1 MIAQGGLPSLAR
13 QGLAGI
19 ATICLNQAAG
29 PYGDAAIAAMG
40 VVQRVMMFGSSAMI
54 GFGQGFQPLCGFNYG
69 ARLYS
74 RVREGFW
81 FCFKISIFFL
91 LVVGGAMAVFA
102 PQLIALFRDD
112 PEVIAIG
119 TAALRYQCLTFWFLS
134 WTVMSQMLLQTIG
147 RTVPAT
153 FLAVARQ
160 GIFFIPLVLLLT
172 ALFGLTGL
180 QITQAVADLF
190 TLVCAVPV
198 QLKVLKE
205 LSIPDG
211 TPL

>member
-1 MIAQGGLPSLAR
+1 
-13 QGLAGI
+13 
-19 ATICLNQAAG
+19 
-29 PYGDAAIAAMG
+29 
-40 VVQRVMMFGSSAMI
+40 
-54 GFGQGFQPLCGFNYG
+54 
-69 ARLYS
+69 
-74 RVREGFW
+74 
-81 FCFKISIFFL
+81 
-91 LVVGGAMAVFA
+91 
-102 PQLIALFRDD
+102 
-112 PEVIAIG
+112 
-119 TAALRYQCLTFWFLS
+119 
-134 WTVMSQMLLQTIG
+134 MSQMLLQTIG